1 MAPISLRNLVRTGLP
16 RPPQYKLMFM
26 LSPDLWGKRVHVR
39 TMWRFCP
46 KWEPAFG
53 ATAESAGAWYRW
65 ARIWQ
70 GSLLRSCAR
79 KLWQGAI
86 DFAKWTRLRGKE
98 RRTGRG
104 ARPPA
109 ADPYLWL
116 LICEG
121 ACQCVG
127 ATWLNREYAAIA
139 ICRQPTEEYGG
150 GEIGGIASGG
160 SGEL

>member
-1 MAPISLRNLVRTGLP
+1 MAPTSLRNLVRTGLP
-16 RPPQYKLMFM
+16 RTTRYKLMFM
-26 LSPDLWGKRVHVR
+26 LSAELWGKRVHVR

-86 DFAKWTRLRGKE
+86 DFAKRTRLRGKE
-98 RRTGRG
+98 RRTERG
-104 ARPPA
+104 ARPPQVA
-109 ADPYLWL
+109 TYL
-116 LICEG
+116 
-121 ACQCVG
+121 
-127 ATWLNREYAAIA
+127 
-139 ICRQPTEEYGG
+139 
-150 GEIGGIASGG
+150 
-160 SGEL
+160 